1 LLDASPVLV
10 AQALN
15 ALFGIAA
22 LALVAL
28 GLAVVLG
35 LLGVLNLA
43 HGEIVMI
50 GAYCAWVVQSNGW
63 PFLAAVPLAIAICGA
78 LGWTVER
85 WLVRPLYR
93 RPFDTLVVT
102 WGLSLLLRK
111 CAEAVFGLGYRSLSE
126 PVGGTVDVL
135 GATYPRYRLV
145 LIAVAAVVLGA
156 LVLWY
161 GRSRTG
167 TRIKAVVGNPDLAR
181 ALGLPVARY
190 ASATFVVG
198 TCLAGLGG
206 VLIAPLVPVQP
217 FMGLDHILMSFFVL
231 VVGGLGS
238 VGGLVTGSTVIGGIN
253 SVVSAISDS
262 TGGYFAVLALAILFL
277 WLRPRGIHAQR

>member
-1 LLDASPVLV
+1 MEPVLV
-10 AQALN
+10 SQALN
-15 ALFGIAA
+15 ALYGIAS
-22 LALVAL
+22 LAILAL
-28 GLAVVLG
+28 GLAVVFG

-43 HGEIVMI
+43 HGELVMI
-50 GAYCAWVVQSNGW
+50 GAYCAYVAQSQGW
-63 PFLAAVPLAIAICGA
+63 PYLTAVPLAVGVCGV
-78 LGWTVER
+78 LGFVVER
-85 WLVRPLYR
+85 WLVRPLYA

-111 CAEAVFGLGYRSLSE
+111 IAEAMFGLGYKSLGE
-126 PVGGTVDVL
+126 PLGGTVDVL

-145 LIAVAAVVLGA
+145 LIVVSAVVLGG

-167 TRIKAVVGNPDLAR
+167 TRIRAMVGNPDLAR
-181 ALGLPVARY
+181 ALGIPVRRY

-198 TCLAGLGG
+198 TSLAGLAG
-206 VLIAPLVPVQP
+206 VLIAPLAPVQP

-238 VGGLVTGSTVIGGIN
+238 VGGLLTGATVIGGTN
-253 SVVSAISDS
+253 SIVSALSDS
-262 TGGYFAVLALAILFL
+262 TGGYFSVLALAILFL
-277 WLRPRGIHAQR
+277 WLKPRGIHSR

>member
-1 LLDASPVLV
+1 MEPVQI

-15 ALFGIAA
+15 ALYGIAS
-22 LALVAL
+22 LAILAL
-28 GLAVVLG
+28 GLAVVFG

-43 HGEIVMI
+43 HGELVMI
-50 GAYCAWVVQSNGW
+50 GAYCAYVAQTRGW
-63 PFLAAVPLAIAICGA
+63 PYLAAVPLALAVCGV
-78 LGWTVER
+78 LGYVVER
-85 WLVRPLYR
+85 WLVRPLYA

-111 CAEAVFGLGYRSLSE
+111 CAEVLFGLGYKSLAE
-126 PVGGTVDVL
+126 PIGGTALVL
-135 GATYPRYRLV
+135 GAAYPRYRLL
-145 LIAVAAVVLGA
+145 LIAISVVGLGA

-167 TRIKAVVGNPDLAR
+167 TRIQAMVGNPELAR
-181 ALGLPVARY
+181 ALGIPVRRY

-198 TCLAGLGG
+198 TCLAGLAG
-206 VLIAPLVPVQP
+206 VMIAPLAPVQP

-238 VGGLVTGSTVIGGIN
+238 MAGLLTGATVIGGTN
-253 SVVSAISDS
+253 SLVSALADS
-262 TGGYFAVLALAILFL
+262 SGGYFSVLLLSILFL
-277 WLRPRGIHAQR
+277 WLRPRGIHARG

>member
-1 LLDASPVLV
+1 MGSVFV

-22 LALVAL
+22 LAIVAL
-28 GLAVVLG
+28 GLAVTLG

-43 HGEIVMI
+43 HGEVVMI
-50 GAYCAWVVQSNGW
+50 GAYCAYVVQSQGL
-63 PFLAAVPLAIAICGA
+63 PYVAAIPLAIAVCAA
-78 LGWTVER
+78 LGWIVER
-85 WLVRPLYR
+85 WLVRPLYQ

-111 CAEAVFGLGYRSLSE
+111 CAEALFGLGYKSLSE
-126 PVGGTVDVL
+126 PVTGTVDVL
-135 GATYPRYRLV
+135 GATYPRYRLLLV
-145 LIAVAAVVLGA
+145 LLAVVVLTG

-161 GRSRTG
+161 RTSRTG
-167 TRIKAVVGNPDLAR
+167 TRIQAMVGNPELAR
-181 ALGLPVARY
+181 ALGIPVTRY
-190 ASATFVVG
+190 ASATFVAG
-198 TCLAGLGG
+198 TCLAGLAG

-238 VGGLVTGSTVIGGIN
+238 VAGLVTGSTVIGGVN
-253 SVVSAISDS
+253 SVVSALSDS
-262 TGGYFAVLALAILFL
+262 TGGYFCVLALAIVFL
-277 WLRPRGIHAQR
+277 WLKPRGLHAR

>member
-1 LLDASPVLV
+1 MEPVLV
-10 AQALN
+10 TQALN
-15 ALFGIAA
+15 ALYGIAS
-22 LALVAL
+22 LAIVAL

-35 LLGVLNLA
+35 LLGVLNIA
-43 HGEIVMI
+43 HGELVMV

-63 PFLAAVPLAIAICGA
+63 PYAWAVPLALVVCGA
-78 LGWTVER
+78 LGYTVER
-85 WLVRPLYR
+85 WLIRPLYR

-111 CAEAVFGLGYRSLSE
+111 CAEALFGLGYKSLNE
-126 PVGGTVDVL
+126 PIGGTVDVL

-145 LIAVAAVVLGA
+145 LVLVSIAILGGLVV
-156 LVLWY
+156 WY

-167 TRIKAVVGNPDLAR
+167 ARIKAMASNPDLAR
-181 ALGLPVARY
+181 ALGIPVRRY
-190 ASATFVVG
+190 AAMTFVVG
-198 TCLAGLGG
+198 TCLAGLAG
-206 VLIAPLVPVQP
+206 VLIAPLAPVQP

-238 VGGLVTGSTVIGGIN
+238 VGGLLTGSTVIGGSN

-262 TGGYFAVLALAILFL
+262 TGGYFSVLALAIVFL
-277 WLRPRGIHAQR
+277 WLRPRGIHAQG

>member
-1 LLDASPVLV
+1 MDSVLV

-15 ALFGIAA
+15 VAFGIAS
-22 LALVAL
+22 LAIVAL

-43 HGEIVMI
+43 HGELVMI
-50 GAYCAWVVQSNGW
+50 GAYCAYVAQVNGW
-63 PFLAAVPLAIAICGA
+63 PFLAAVPLAIGVCGA
-78 LGWTVER
+78 LGYVVER
-85 WLVRPLYR
+85 WLVRPLYQ

-111 CAEAVFGLGYRSLSE
+111 SAESLFGLGYKNLRE
-126 PVGGTVDVL
+126 PVAGTVEVF
-135 GATYPRYRLV
+135 GATYPSYRLV
-145 LIAVAAVVLGA
+145 LIAVGAVVLGT
-156 LVLWY
+156 LLLWY
-161 GRSRTG
+161 ARSRTG
-167 TRIKAVVGNPDLAR
+167 RRIQAMVGNPDLAR
-181 ALGLPVARY
+181 AVGIPVARY
-190 ASATFVVG
+190 ASVTFIVG

-238 VGGLVTGSTVIGGIN
+238 VGGLLTGSTVIGGTN
-253 SVVSAISDS
+253 SIVSALSDS
-262 TGGYFAVLALAILFL
+262 TGGYLSVLALAILFL
-277 WLRPRGIHAQR
+277 WLRPRGIHARG